1 MFTQCKMDDKLGI
14 IAISITSTSMAGKD
28 LQEVEAR

>member
-14 IAISITSTSMAGKD
+14 SAISITSTSMAGKG